1 MRSTLTKEGP
11 ARARCAWEAP
21 AMTELP
27 IRTETR
33 SAETKA
39 PQSGSDRGAN
49 PPPPAA
55 PTTKL
60 GFSFE
65 MSFPLSVRTE

>member
-1 MRSTLTKEGP
+1 MGFNLTKEGP
-11 ARARCAWEAP
+11 VQVRRAWQAP

-33 SAETKA
+33 AAEAKA
-39 PQSGSDRGAN
+39 LEPGSGPGAN
-49 PPPPAA
+49 PPPSAA

-60 GFSFE
+60 GFAFE

>member
-1 MRSTLTKEGP
+1 MRPTPTDASGENRK
-11 ARARCAWEAP
+11 RRVWEAP

-27 IRTETR
+27 IATQTR
-33 SAETKA
+33 SAATTGAASSEPTDLPSPSA
-39 PQSGSDRGAN
+39 PA
-49 PPPPAA
+49 
-55 PTTKL
+55 TKL